1 MYYPFSMKMR
11 KIALRMAFVAA
22 LICSNVLLTSC
33 SDNDETPG
41 HEDPALAECTVILYG
56 VGGRNLDAD
65 IYDNLRQLYRGL
77 REHSDIEA
85 VVFFKTSTN
94 PDADMM
100 EKLNEQ
106 GFDFHRSTAYRF
118 VVDRNLAETTQL
130 QFTPDNIYGGE
141 GANINITMAD
151 TLEHYIRYA
160 AAIRPA
166 RHYVL
171 VFNDHGGGYAP
182 QDDRPETLLPKTRGL
197 LYDDGYNRQ
206 CISARCIR
214 TAIERSG
221 VPLDA
226 IYLDACLMNCVE
238 TLYELNE
245 VTPYI
250 VCATYYTPDVGGE
263 YSCLVSRLA
272 NSTTYGQALKDYCD
286 DVADYWLRCEE
297 AGINPGDYDA
307 SDITVVGSEQLRTAA
322 PVLKA
327 FIDQLTLD
335 YGDTQLAQKIDAVT
349 AKVLAN
355 DTEYPIFDLC
365 TYFDNLAEEV
375 PSTALA
381 DAALKAKSDLM
392 KCKLKARGTKATE
405 KRGLP
410 SFSFM
415 LGAKGSWVELEL
427 ENHFGRLLS
436 TNEYRWDGT
445 ILITK
450 YATDGT
456 ATNQEYSTWG
466 STGDDTYAQLRF
478 EKLTGWSRWLKMN
491 KQKPLSQY
499 PE

>member
-1 MYYPFSMKMR
+1 MSS
-11 KIALRMAFVAA
+11 
-22 LICSNVLLTSC
+22 ICGSS
-33 SDNDETPG
+33 
-41 HEDPALAECTVILYG
+41 
-56 VGGRNLDAD
+56 
-65 IYDNLRQLYRGL
+65 
-77 REHSDIEA
+77 
-85 VVFFKTSTN
+85 
-94 PDADMM
+94 
-100 EKLNEQ
+100 
-106 GFDFHRSTAYRF
+106 
-118 VVDRNLAETTQL
+118 
-130 QFTPDNIYGGE
+130 
-141 GANINITMAD
+141 
-151 TLEHYIRYA
+151 
-160 AAIRPA
+160 
-166 RHYVL
+166 
-171 VFNDHGGGYAP
+171 
-182 QDDRPETLLPKTRGL
+182 
-197 LYDDGYNRQ
+197 
-206 CISARCIR
+206 
-214 TAIERSG
+214 
-221 VPLDA
+221 
-226 IYLDACLMNCVE
+226 
-238 TLYELNE
+238 
-245 VTPYI
+245 
-250 VCATYYTPDVGGE
+250 
-263 YSCLVSRLA
+263 
-272 NSTTYGQALKDYCD
+272 KD
-286 DVADYWLRCEE
+286 
-297 AGINPGDYDA
+297 
-307 SDITVVGSEQLRTAA
+307 
-322 PVLKA
+322 
-327 FIDQLTLD
+327 
-335 YGDTQLAQKIDAVT
+335 QKIDAVT

-392 KCKLKARGTKATE
+392 KCKLKVRGTKATE